1 MFFFLTECILCIVK
15 SAPETSLP
23 DASPND
29 SVAKPESDPET
40 VSTVNEE
47 KVQLENSKT
56 NATAEA
62 NQVSAEAITS
72 LEQTSAESQVT
83 ETTEKRS
90 ADTKSGR

>member
-1 MFFFLTECILCIVK
+1 M
-15 SAPETSLP
+15 PETSPP
-23 DASPND
+23 DTSPND
-29 SVAKPESDPET
+29 SVAKNDSDPEA
-40 VSTVNEE
+40 VSTVDEE
-47 KVQLENSKT
+47 KVQLEKT

-62 NQVSAEAITS
+62 NQVSAEATTS

>member
-1 MFFFLTECILCIVK
+1 MFFFITECILCIVT
-15 SAPETSLP
+15 SAPEPSPP

-29 SVAKPESDPET
+29 PVAKPESDPET
-40 VSTVNEE
+40 VSPVDEE
-47 KVQLENSKT
+47 KVQLENSTT

-62 NQVSAEAITS
+62 NQVSAEATTS
-72 LEQTSAESQVT
+72 LEQTSAESQTT